1 VNSSPRKRPS
11 SKTRRVTRFSA
22 SFVSALTIAVI
33 SLAVATANGR
43 AEVKIA
49 IDPKLA
55 EQVDPPV
62 QAEMDAQKLVG
73 CAVGLVRDGRIV
85 FLKGYGLADREQQV
99 PVTTKTMFRW
109 ASISKP
115 VTAIAAMQLWQDK
128 KLDLDADVRKY
139 VPEFPD
145 KQAKITVRDLLCHQ
159 GGIVHYENGQVL
171 RTKREYERPNPFA
184 DVVLALDTFKDSP
197 LVCRPR
203 EKFSYSTH
211 GYMLVAAAVER
222 AGGEEFAAQV
232 AKRVAEPLGM
242 ATFQPD
248 YQWVDIPDRA
258 IGYRKLLGNVIRSTN
273 TDVSWKLGGGGF
285 ISSVEDL
292 TRFCA
297 GLIQGGLVNRDT
309 QQLMW
314 TAQRT
319 ESGDSTP
326 YGLGFRVEGKGPTR
340 QVSHS
345 GSQEKTKT
353 MMVLCPELKAGAVVM
368 CNCEYADP
376 KLLADKLL
384 PIVAPQVKAKE
395 AAKPAARKAAPRKKA
410 AAAAR

>member
-1 VNSSPRKRPS
+1 
-11 SKTRRVTRFSA
+11 
-22 SFVSALTIAVI
+22 VSALTIAVI